1 MNPEIVSIGNYSIRW
16 YSVLIL
22 IGILLSFYICDKESK
37 KFKLPKDFIFDMGFW
52 VVIIG
57 IIGARLYYVLFN
69 LSLYKGDFLEV
80 FRIWNGGLA
89 IHGAILAGLL
99 TVIVYCKKHKV
110 SVFRTTDIIAPAL
123 FIAQAI
129 GRWGNFFNSEAHG
142 PATTLENLQ
151 RLHIP
156 KFIIDG
162 MQIKGIYYHP
172 TFFYESLWC
181 LVGFIL
187 ILLIRRYYKY
197 LKTGQL
203 TCFYFMWYS
212 VGRLFIEYLRTDSLM
227 LGRFKVAQL
236 VSIVLFVVS
245 LLYFVYLCFNRLKKG
260 LYYDKNY
267 MITKEE
273 DKNTDKNGKT
283 VEKKKAK

>member
-57 IIGARLYYVLFN
+57 IIGARLYYVLFD

-99 TVIVYCKKHKV
+99 TVIEYCKKHKV

-129 GRWGNFFNSEAHG
+129 GRWGNFFNGEAYG
-142 PATTLENLQ
+142 SVVEYKTLINMKI
-151 RLHIP
+151 IP
-156 KFIIDG
+156 TFVIDNMFINDAYHLPMFYFESIFCLIGFII
-162 MQIKGIYYHP
+162 M
-172 TFFYESLWC
+172 
-181 LVGFIL
+181 L
-187 ILLIRRYYKY
+187 ILRRRKYAKNGHVFAFYLI
-197 LKTGQL
+197 
-203 TCFYFMWYS
+203 WYG
-212 VGRLFIEYLRTDSLM
+212 VLRFFIEIYRSDSLM
-227 LGRFKVAQL
+227 IGNLKVAQL
-236 VSIVLFVVS
+236 VSVIMILIGIYIFIVQYRKPKLDD
-245 LLYFVYLCFNRLKKG
+245 LYSSKDPEIRF
-260 LYYDKNY
+260 
-267 MITKEE
+267 
-273 DKNTDKNGKT
+273 
-283 VEKKKAK
+283 